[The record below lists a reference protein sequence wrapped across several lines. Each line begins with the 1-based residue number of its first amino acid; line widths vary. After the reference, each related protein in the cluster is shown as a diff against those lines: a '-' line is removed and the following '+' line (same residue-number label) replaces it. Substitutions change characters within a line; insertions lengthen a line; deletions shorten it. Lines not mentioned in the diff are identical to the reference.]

1 MNRPNGRKA
10 VGDPCH
16 HGWVTTPSTLVL
28 WDIDLTLVDFSGIGR
43 RWYGEALTT
52 VLGVE
57 ISHVPVFPGRTERS
71 ITTEML
77 RAHDAEPTEDNI
89 ARMYAEL
96 VRLATEDD
104 LATVGRALPGA
115 TEILAAL
122 ADRDD
127 VVQSLVTGNLPEVAA
142 HKLIPFGL
150 DGFVDLEIGGY
161 GTLSEDRHE
170 LVLAAISAAGDKHA
184 TTFTPDSVIVIG
196 DTPHDIAAA
205 LHHDAVGVG
214 VATGRHSAEQ
224 LAAAGAHAVLD
235 DLSDTDAVLACL
247 LGCVGSGT
255 RTNGG
260 RIPFGA

>member
-1 MNRPNGRKA
+1 MIRPDGRDA
-10 VGDPCH
+10 VGGPCH
-16 HGWVTTPSTLVL
+16 HGWVTAPSTLVL

-71 ITTEML
+71 ITAEIL

-96 VRLATEDD
+96 IRLATEDD
-104 LATVGRALPGA
+104 LSAAGRALPGA
-115 TEILAAL
+115 TEILTAL

-127 VVQSLVTGNLPEVAA
+127 VVQSLVTGNLPEVAE
-142 HKLIPFGL
+142 HKLTPFGL
-150 DGFVDLEIGGY
+150 DGFIDFEIGGY
-161 GTLSEDRHE
+161 GTLSEHRHE
-170 LVLAAISAAGDKHA
+170 LVAAAITAAGDKHG

-196 DTPHDIAAA
+196 DTPHDVAAA
-205 LHHDAVGVG
+205 RHHDAVAVG
-214 VATGRHSAEQ
+214 VATGRHTADQ
-224 LAAAGAHAVLD
+224 LTAAGADLVLD
-235 DLSDTDAVLACL
+235 DLSDTAAVLAGL

-255 RTNGG
+255 RAGG
-260 RIPFGA
+260 SRIPFRA